1 MCFYLYHTETCMWA
15 TLKICSGLFGVRRIR
30 DSCTVCVPS
39 HSKHRGT
46 VGGCRCAKVTVG
58 HAHRGGLVYT
68 AVYKRHHVWQECPVI
83 GIHIPRKKRAF
94 VRSFVRSFSTYS
106 GLGENRRT
114 SVSPGILF
122 LRDEFS
128 GGWGIL
134 FQVPFVLVAFQKI
147 AFDTL
152 HPASTL

>member
-1 MCFYLYHTETCMWA
+1 MCFHLYHTEACMWA
-15 TLKICSGLFGVRRIR
+15 TLKISSGLFGVRRIR

-39 HSKHRGT
+39 HSKHRGA

-94 VRSFVRSFSTYS
+94 VRSFVFYIFRIGWKPQNLCISRDPFPAGWVFRGVRHPVPGAFRVGCLSKDCFWHPSPSFY
-106 GLGENRRT
+106 
-114 SVSPGILF
+114 SVS
-122 LRDEFS
+122 
-128 GGWGIL
+128 
-134 FQVPFVLVAFQKI
+134 
-147 AFDTL
+147 
-152 HPASTL
+152 